1 MDISIKEQSW
11 IARIA
16 AKKLRV
22 QNVAIVL
29 GNHIHLHNVSR
40 EDFLNSHRWVKHEMC
55 HVQQFRK
62 YGFLP
67 FIFRYLWES
76 VLHGYQ
82 NNKYEVEARNAED
95 D

>member
-29 GNHIHLHNVSR
+29 GNQIHLHNVSR